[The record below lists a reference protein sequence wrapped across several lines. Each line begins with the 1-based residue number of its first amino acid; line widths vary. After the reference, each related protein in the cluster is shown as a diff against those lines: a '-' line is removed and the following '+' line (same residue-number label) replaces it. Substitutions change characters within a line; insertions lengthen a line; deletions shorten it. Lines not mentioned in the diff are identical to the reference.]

1 MKLLSS
7 NTLAALAAMFVIPTF
22 AHSAAVVTYSNYTAS
37 NSADT
42 SWMVKPIGS
51 SVVANFNVG
60 GGETTFGGETWLATI
75 DGGGALANTALPID
89 FYYSHPGIAWAP
101 SASVFYSGGPA
112 LLNDGAYWP
121 SNTNGVVELRG
132 LTLAQ
137 DYLIQFVFAD
147 TRYVGG
153 QMQVQAISGVS
164 GNSTTTTYSST
175 AGQYLVVN
183 AQFKADTADTVW
195 VPSANSGTGE
205 QLNAIRIL
213 TIPEPSVALLGGFGL
228 LALLRRRR

>member
-42 SWMVKPIGS
+42 SWMVNPIGS

-60 GGETTFGGETWLATI
+60 GSQTTFGGETWLSTI
-75 DGGGALANTALPID
+75 EGGATANEATSID
-89 FYYSHPGIAWAP
+89 FYFSVPGSWAP
-101 SASVFYSGGPA
+101 KASVFYSGGPA
-112 LLNDGAYWP
+112 LLNDGAYW
-121 SNTNGVVELRG
+121 SFNANALLELKG
-132 LTLAQ
+132 FTLGQ
-137 DYLIQFVFAD
+137 DYLVQFVFAD
-147 TRYVGG
+147 TRYNGG

-164 GNSTTTTYSST
+164 GNSTSTTYSST

-183 AQFKADTADTVW
+183 AQFKADTVNTAWKPVVDGG
-195 VPSANSGTGE
+195 SGE

-213 TIPEPSVALLGGFGL
+213 TIPEPSAALLGGFGL

>member
-42 SWMVKPIGS
+42 SWMVNPIGS

-60 GGETTFGGETWLATI
+60 GGQTTFGGETWLST
-75 DGGGALANTALPID
+75 DNGGALFNTALDID
-89 FYYSHPGIAWAP
+89 FYYSQPNVAWAP
-101 SASVFYSGGPA
+101 YTSGFYNGGPD
-112 LLNDGAYWP
+112 LLNTGGYW
-121 SNTNGVVELRG
+121 SFNTNGIVELRG

-147 TRYVGG
+147 TRYDGG
-153 QMQVQAISGVS
+153 QMQLQAISGVS
-164 GNSTTTTYSST
+164 GNSTPTTYSST

-195 VPSANSGTGE
+195 VPNVGNGSGE

-213 TIPEPSVALLGGFGL
+213 TIPEPSAALLGGFGL